1 MQAERASEATVKM
14 FDCVTVDGRRGTV
27 IGFYARD
34 ERIVLIRLDVG
45 GLIEVSEP
53 RLLREQSWI
62 EAGWRADRGD
72 GGRSAQ
78 GRYTALTRSVDLCT
92 SAIDLH

>member
-1 MQAERASEATVKM
+1 VQVERTPESTVKM
-14 FDCVTVDGRRGTV
+14 FARVTVDGRHGTV

-45 GLIEVSEP
+45 GLIEVPES
-53 RLLREQSWI
+53 RLVREQSWI
-62 EAGWRADRGD
+62 EVGRRAARGD

-78 GRYTALTRSVDLCT
+78 ARYAALTRSVDLGT
-92 SAIDLH
+92 SAIDLR

>member
-1 MQAERASEATVKM
+1 MKL
-14 FDCVTVDGRRGTV
+14 FDSVTVDGRHGAV

-45 GLIEVSEP
+45 GLIEVPES
-53 RLLREQSWI
+53 RLVREQSWI

-72 GGRSAQ
+72 GGRSAR
-78 GRYTALTRSVDLCT
+78 GRYTALTRSVDLGT
-92 SAIDLH
+92 SAIDLR

>member
-1 MQAERASEATVKM
+1 MQTERTPESTVKM

-34 ERIVLIRLDVG
+34 ERIVLIRLDVA
-45 GLIEVSEP
+45 GLIEVPES
-53 RLLREQSWI
+53 RLVREQSWI
-62 EAGWRADRGD
+62 EFGWRAARGD

-78 GRYTALTRSVDLCT
+78 ARYAALTQSVDLGT
-92 SAIDLH
+92 SAIDLR